1 MATYL
6 GRNVNLALLIIIIGV
21 VVALVGTTVFFQ
33 RSLQNRTQEYEST
46 SGTLAECNVALSNYQ
61 GKYAESQAKVNETT
75 QDIRKYDQL
84 YEQKVG
90 ELKDT
95 QSQLSKSQTQL
106 AFEKLQKEKFQ
117 EFYEQEAS
125 KNAQLNQTISY
136 QASQISSL
144 SSQLSSSNSALS
156 SCRSCSTS
164 HGYTC

>member
-21 VVALVGTTVFFQ
+21 VVALVGTTVYFQ

-46 SGTLAECNVALSNYQ
+46 TDTLSACQTALSNYES
-61 GKYAESQAKVNETT
+61 KYAESLAKVNETT

-84 YEQKVG
+84 YESKVG

-95 QSQLSKSQTQL
+95 QTQLTTTANQL

-117 EFYEQEAS
+117 QFYEQAA
-125 KNAQLNQTISY
+125 KANAQLNQTIAY
-136 QASQISSL
+136 QKSQIDSL
-144 SSQLSSSNSALS
+144 SSQLASSNSALS
-156 SCRSCSTS
+156 SCRSCSSS

>member
-33 RSLQNRTQEYEST
+33 RSLQNRTQEYETTTDTLST
-46 SGTLAECNVALSNYQ
+46 CQLALSNYES
-61 GKYAESQAKVNETT
+61 KYAESLAKVNETT

-95 QSQLSKSQTQL
+95 QTQLSDTAKQL

-117 EFYEQEAS
+117 QFYEQTARV
-125 KNAQLNQTISY
+125 NAQLNQTVVA
-136 QASQISSL
+136 QKSQIDSL
-144 SSQLSSSNSALS
+144 SSQLASANSALS
-156 SCRSCSTS
+156 SCRSCASS
-164 HGYTC
+164 KGFTC

>member
-46 SGTLAECNVALSNYQ
+46 TGTLSDCQTALSNYQ
-61 GKYAESQAKVNETT
+61 GMYSQSLAKVNETT

-95 QSQLSKSQTQL
+95 QSQLQQTQTQL
-106 AFEKLQKEKFQ
+106 QFEKLQKEKFQ
-117 EFYEQEAS
+117 QFYEDEAS
-125 KNAQLNQTISY
+125 QNAQLNQTIIY
-136 QASQISSL
+136 QQNQINNLNGQVSDL
-144 SSQLSSSNSALS
+144 NSALS
-156 SCRSCSTS
+156 SCRTCASNKGASC
-164 HGYTC
+164 